1 MKFRIRHVTE
11 YQYSQ
16 AVFLE
21 PHQIRLQPRSGGGQR
36 LLEFALRIAPAPV
49 GLTETLDAENNAGHT
64 AWFGERTERLTVIS
78 ECRVETLRRN
88 PFDYVLADMETA
100 TTPVAYGEAAGRLL
114 RPYLGAVQGER
125 SVYALARA
133 AAQEGGWQTL
143 PFLAGLTQRI
153 YRNIEHTVR
162 EEGQARAAAET
173 LRERVGACRD
183 VAVLFVE
190 ACRTMGLAARFVSG
204 YELGGARQ
212 EREFMHAWAEVYIP
226 GGGWRGYDP
235 SRGLATAEHHVA
247 VAAGRDPEAAT
258 PISGSFRGT
267 GVESR
272 MEFQIEVEV
281 EEQ

>member
-1 MKFRIRHVTE
+1 MKLRIRHVTE

-16 AVFLE
+16 PVFLE
-21 PHQIRLQPRSGGGQR
+21 AHQFRLQPRSGGGQR
-36 LLEFALRIAPAPV
+36 LLEYALRIEPGPS
-49 GLTETLDAENNAGHT
+49 GLTEVLDAENNAGHC
-64 AWFGERTERLTVIS
+64 AWFGEQTDRLTVTS

-88 PFDYVLADMETA
+88 PFDYVLSEMETA
-100 TTPVAYGEAAGRLL
+100 TTPVVYGEVAGPLL

-125 SVYALARA
+125 SVYALARE

-162 EEGQARAAAET
+162 EEGPPRAAAET
-173 LRERVGACRD
+173 LRARTGACRD

-235 SRGLATAEHHVA
+235 SRGLATAERHVA
-247 VAAGRDPEAAT
+247 VAAGRTPEAAA

-267 GVESR
+267 GIESR
-272 MEFQIEVEV
+272 MEFRIEV
-281 EEQ
+281 EEQS